1 MFDLSN
7 ETPITIE
14 EFLSEYPADAWMG
27 FIEKSGEHTK
37 HYQTDVGNV
46 LMNNYSGMKDV
57 YLAYNPLKLGQ
68 PRKKANVKKLALL
81 FVDLDI
87 GRDDSLVK
95 FFMRSSYKESTIKK
109 LEEEAFGKT
118 VPEPNFICDSG
129 RGLYLLYKIYQ
140 NEEKT
145 VQEHKKATLRW
156 RRVNSFLTSQLE
168 MFESDR
174 AVATD
179 EARVLRI
186 PGSVNS
192 HSNTE
197 VKFYKYSDNVYT
209 LHRIEQDYMNAP
221 TEKQLEALHKVE
233 EALDIKCDVLNR
245 RRIRRFMSE
254 HESDYKKYKN
264 KQPVTQKQLDYAKD
278 IAKMLDID
286 CPKFKTYGGANKFI
300 KRHEEEFKR
309 VRAEK
314 RAGSSFLP
322 TEARL
327 TNAMLENR
335 LLRIEKVLIDASP
348 DSYRETGLFFYRL
361 FALEYTKDKEVA
373 LQMMLDVNGKMKHPL
388 SYKIITRTTRPVE
401 DYFNADSIYKM
412 SDETLAK
419 WFDMSAEEWK
429 DLLPFERKEDKEL
442 RKARNRRYYE
452 AKLINEGKT
461 TKAEKIRRRREEIQ
475 RLSCDGKTKNEICAM
490 LHISIRTY
498 YSDLQALEEEK
509 ESRPQDTV
517 EECAKKLDAYSN
529 SVPVGTI
536 PCFSVVSAPVS
547 TSGGVSLSFSFVV
560 PPPSSGDV
568 PGG

>member
-1 MFDLSN
+1 MFDLS
-7 ETPITIE
+7 TQIPITIE
-14 EFLSEYPADAWMG
+14 EFFSEYPANSWLG
-27 FIEKSGEHTK
+27 FIEKTDDKTK
-37 HYQTDVGNV
+37 HYPMDIGNV
-46 LMNNYSGMKDV
+46 LSSDYSGKQDV
-57 YLAYNPLKLGQ
+57 YLAYNPLKQGQ

-95 FFMRSSYKESTIKK
+95 FFMRSSYKESTIKQ
-109 LEEEAFGKT
+109 LEAEAFGKT

-140 NEEKT
+140 NEEQT

-197 VKFYKYSDNVYT
+197 VKFYRYSDNVYT

-221 TEKQLEALHKVE
+221 TEKQLEALHKIE

-245 RRIRRFMSE
+245 RRIRRFMAE
-254 HESDYKKYKN
+254 HEAEYKKYKN
-264 KQPVTQKQLDYAKD
+264 KQPVTEKQLAYARD
-278 IAKMLDID
+278 IAKLLDIS
-286 CPKFKTYGGANKFI
+286 CPKFRTYGGANKFI

-309 VRAEK
+309 LRAEK

-335 LLRIEKVLIDASP
+335 LLKIEKVLIDASP
-348 DSYRETGLFFYRL
+348 DSFRETGLFFYRL
-361 FALEYTKDKEVA
+361 FALEYTRDKEVA

-388 SYKIITRTTRPVE
+388 SNKIIRRTTRPVE
-401 DYFNADSIYKM
+401 DYFEADTIYKM
-412 SDETLAK
+412 KDETLAR

-429 DLLPFERKEDKEL
+429 DLLPFEKKEDKEL

-452 AKLINEGKT
+452 AKLVSEGKT
-461 TKAEKIRRRREEIQ
+461 TKAEKIQQRREEIQ
-475 RLSCDGKTKNEICAM
+475 RLCSEGNTKNEICEI
-490 LHISIRTY
+490 LHISVRTY

-509 ESRPQDTV
+509 ESSAQDKV
-517 EECAKKLDAYSN
+517 ESCAEKLDAYSN
-529 SVPVGTI
+529 SVPLGTN
-536 PCFSVVSAPVS
+536 PLLSRGFTPVS
-547 TSGGVSLSFSFVV
+547 TSSGVSASFSFIV
-560 PPPSSGDV
+560 PPFSSGP